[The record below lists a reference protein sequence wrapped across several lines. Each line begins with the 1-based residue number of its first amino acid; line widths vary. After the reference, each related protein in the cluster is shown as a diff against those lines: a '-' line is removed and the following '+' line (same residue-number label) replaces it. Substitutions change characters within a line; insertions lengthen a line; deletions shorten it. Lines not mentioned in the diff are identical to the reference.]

1 LYIGGAGVA
10 SGYLNQPAETADR
23 FISDPFDSEANS
35 RLYRTGDLVRYLADD
50 NIEFLGRVDRQVKVR
65 GYRVELDEIEAVLS
79 ACAGVRQAVVLL
91 NGDDHEAQRIV
102 AYVVSAEIS
111 QNELRAALKQ
121 KLPEYMVPSTFVF
134 LKSLPLTPNGKVD
147 RAALPAPE
155 DSGSTLRRDFV
166 PPRSPV
172 EKELANIWSTLLK
185 VKAVGVNDNFFELGG
200 HSLLATQLVSRMR
213 KEFEMEI
220 PLRILF
226 ETPTVAALAETIEK
240 EKEDNTARLLAEL
253 DQISDDEA
261 ARLLGAEKT

>member
-1 LYIGGAGVA
+1 MTPE
-10 SGYLNQPAETADR
+10 S
-23 FISDPFDSEANS
+23 
-35 RLYRTGDLVRYLADD
+35 
-50 NIEFLGRVDRQVKVR
+50 
-65 GYRVELDEIEAVLS
+65 
-79 ACAGVRQAVVLL
+79 
-91 NGDDHEAQRIV
+91 QRIV

-111 QNELRAALKQ
+111 QNELRATLKQ
-121 KLPEYMVPSTFVF
+121 KLPEYMVPSAFVF

-147 RAALPAPE
+147 REALPAPE
-155 DSGSTLRRDFV
+155 DSGSALRRDFV

-172 EKELANIWSTLLK
+172 EKELANIWSNLLK

-253 DQISDDEA
+253 DEISDDEA